1 MARLGAGA
9 GPRCYA
15 RRPPAMKVVV
25 TAEYHYVATP
35 DGVLVDGKCDYA
47 YWAQLLEVFD
57 EVGVFSRLA
66 PHSPSGRRYVASPR
80 IR

>member
-25 TAEYHYVATP
+25 TAEYHYVATL
-35 DGVLVDGKCDYA
+35 DAENATTTIGKTVV
-47 YWAQLLEVFD
+47 EV
-57 EVGVFSRLA
+57 
-66 PHSPSGRRYVASPR
+66 
-80 IR
+80 